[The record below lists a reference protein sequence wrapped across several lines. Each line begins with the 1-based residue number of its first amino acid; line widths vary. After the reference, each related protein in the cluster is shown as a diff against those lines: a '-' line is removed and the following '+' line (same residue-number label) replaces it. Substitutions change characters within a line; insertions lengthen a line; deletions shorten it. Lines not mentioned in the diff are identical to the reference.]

1 MIESHS
7 QDRQER
13 LAIDPR
19 LRGFESIGMEAV
31 VMPFFPEFPLPR
43 SPRVGARPF
52 LLLTVMAMLGGCG
65 GQSVTDPVRVL
76 ADTTETPARHEA
88 AMRML
93 EATSDSETT
102 DRMLQQV
109 LVNDGYA
116 VASRE
121 AAFDVLARRDAE
133 DLEAFLQINL
143 PRVSAPLWRARLCEL
158 IAERSWIDLTPA
170 LIRAW
175 ARPIPGWIGE
185 PEERPE
191 RAALVQMYGE
201 EQLPTVLMRVML
213 DADPIVAAN
222 LRARCWELLVAEG
235 RRDVVADLLENAEV
249 AENDGMFRDLRDIA
263 TRTGI
268 IPENREEIIWARAL
282 CRPENRGMLDAAT
295 EAVGRLSPERRAGL
309 ELRDLSV
316 LVGAMRLDPSL
327 LQLDEAQLAAG
338 LSADIDPDGR
348 RVYTA
353 DFTGYAGR
361 YTERLREV
369 RDKLDWGDLLAL
381 RVAVEAISLEPIRA
395 HLFDHAERDLLDR
408 TTEHGGVIA
417 IDGQGRFEVLEFEP
431 RTRAGDIRFEAS
443 QELFEA
449 GYGGVFHFH
458 HHAQTY
464 ENRDYAGPH
473 LGDFQYAESTRAN
486 CLVFTFIDSS
496 TLNADYYRH
505 GGVVVDLGQIN
516 RPG

>member
-1 MIESHS
+1 VDPSDGPVAMIESHPS
-7 QDRQER
+7 C
-13 LAIDPR
+13 
-19 LRGFESIGMEAV
+19 
-31 VMPFFPEFPLPR
+31 PR
-43 SPRVGARPF
+43 SWRVGSILISTAV
-52 LLLTVMAMLGGCG
+52 LLVHLPGCG
-65 GQSVTDPVRVL
+65 GQSLADPVRVL
-76 ADTTETPARHEA
+76 ADTSETPARHEA

-102 DRMLQQV
+102 DRMLRQV
-109 LVNDGYA
+109 LITDGYA
-116 VASRE
+116 LASRE
-121 AAFDVLARRDAE
+121 AAFDALARRDAE
-133 DLEAFLQINL
+133 ALEAFLQVNL
-143 PRVSAPLWRARLCEL
+143 PRISAPLWRERLCEL
-158 IAERSWIDLTPA
+158 IVERTWVDLTPA

-175 ARPIPGWIGE
+175 ARPMPGWIGE
-185 PEERPE
+185 PDERPE
-191 RAALVQMYGE
+191 RTALIRMYGE

-249 AENDGMFRDLRDIA
+249 GEKDGMFRDLRDIA
-263 TRTGI
+263 SRTGI
-268 IPENREEIIWARAL
+268 IPVNREEIIWARAL

-295 EAVGRLSPERRAGL
+295 EAVDRLSPERRAGL

-316 LVGAMRLDPSL
+316 LVGAMRLEPGL
-327 LQLDEAQLAAG
+327 LELDEAQLAAG
-338 LSADIDPDGR
+338 LARDIDPDGR

-353 DFTGYAGR
+353 DFTGYTGR
-361 YTERLREV
+361 HTERLREV